1 MREDSVSGA
10 ESGGRLMPVSEWL
23 KGILVCPVDHSI
35 RLVAATP
42 EVLDRVNQAIADGR
56 VRNRGGQTVTV
67 RLEAALVRADGA
79 ILYPVVNGIPV
90 LMADEGIDLTGL

>member
-1 MREDSVSGA
+1 
-10 ESGGRLMPVSEWL
+10 MPVSEWL

-42 EVLDRVNQAIADGR
+42 DVLDRVNQAIADGR
-56 VRNRGGQTVTV
+56 VMNRGAQPVNE

-90 LMADEGIDLTGL
+90 LVAGDGIDLTGL

>member
-1 MREDSVSGA
+1 
-10 ESGGRLMPVSEWL
+10 MPVSEWL

-42 EVLDRVNQAIADGR
+42 DVLERVNQAIADGR
-56 VRNRGGQTVTV
+56 VMNRGAQPVTE

-90 LMADEGIDLTGL
+90 LVAGDGIDLTGL